1 MTSWVCTWRPGP
13 SGWPPVKEFPLR
25 PPFDTE
31 TPATEE
37 KRRHR
42 VLLTAWAAN
51 AAAGPIDA
59 FYKGK
64 TVTLLV
70 GGSAGGGYDRYLVA
84 IARYIGHHI
93 PGDPSIVVQN
103 MPGAGGMV
111 AMDYLFHT
119 AEHDGSFVALVEN
132 GPPLAPLFGVKQA
145 RYDATKFNWLGTPSV
160 ETAVVLVWHTV
171 PVNSLA
177 DLKSRT
183 TTMGAS
189 GTNSTQA
196 FYTRLVDA
204 VLGTKMKA
212 INGYKGLNDTFL
224 AMERGEIDGS
234 PSVFYSAITS
244 TRPHWLPDHLAK
256 AILQYGPQPVKDLAG
271 VPFVPDLITAP
282 DDKLLLQAAFAPL
295 ALGRPLV
302 MPPGVPAERVAAMR
316 QALAD
321 TFADPAFL
329 ADAKNIKLVVNAP
342 QTGQQLQDVIDHAY
356 ATPPRVID
364 RLRALNEGVDR

>member
-1 MTSWVCTWRPGP
+1 MKMSARCLWLC
-13 SGWPPVKEFPLR
+13 
-25 PPFDTE
+25 
-31 TPATEE
+31 AC
-37 KRRHR
+37 
-42 VLLTAWAAN
+42 LLLSASSA
-51 AAAGPIDA
+51 AAAGVGD
-59 FYKGK
+59 FYQGK

-70 GGSAGGGYDRYLVA
+70 GGSAGGGYDTLGRA
-84 IARYIGHHI
+84 IARYIGAHI
-93 PGDPSIVVQN
+93 PGSPAVVVQD
-103 MPGAGGMV
+103 MPGAGGLI

-119 AEHDGSFVALVEN
+119 AARDGSVIALVEN

-160 ETAVVLVWHTV
+160 ETAVTLLWHSV

-177 DLKSRT
+177 DLKSRA

-196 FYTRLVDA
+196 FYTRLIDA

-244 TRPHWLPDHLAK
+244 TRPRWLPDHLAK
-256 AILQYGPQPVKDLAG
+256 AILQYGPQPVPELAG

-282 DDKLLLQAAFAPL
+282 DDKLLLKAAFAPL

-302 MPPGVPAERVAAMR
+302 MPPGVPPDRVAAVR
-316 QALAD
+316 QALAAA
-321 TFADPAFL
+321 FADPAFA
-329 ADAKNIKLVVNAP
+329 ADAKKIGLVVNAP

-356 ATPPRVID
+356 ATPPRVVD
-364 RLRALNEGVDR
+364 RLRTLNEGVDR

>member
-1 MTSWVCTWRPGP
+1 MTYI
-13 SGWPPVKEFPLR
+13 
-25 PPFDTE
+25 
-31 TPATEE
+31 
-37 KRRHR
+37 RRSICIA
-42 VLLTAWAAN
+42 LLVTAWAAS
-51 AAAGPIDA
+51 AAAGPIDS

-70 GGSAGGGYDRYLVA
+70 GGSAGGGYDTLGRA
-84 IARYIGHHI
+84 IARSIGHHI
-93 PGDPSIVVQN
+93 PGDPSIIVQN

-119 AEHDGSFVALVEN
+119 AEHDGSVIALVEN
-132 GPPLAPLFGVKQA
+132 GPPLAPLFGVKLA

-160 ETAVVLVWHTV
+160 ETAVVLIWHTV

-177 DLKSRT
+177 DLKSRP

-256 AILQYGPQPVKDLAG
+256 AILQYGPQPVKDLVG

-302 MPPGVPAERVAAMR
+302 MPPGVPADRVAAMR

-329 ADAKNIKLVVNAP
+329 ADAKKLKLVVNAP

-356 ATPPRVID
+356 ATPPRLID

>member
-1 MTSWVCTWRPGP
+1 MG
-13 SGWPPVKEFPLR
+13 
-25 PPFDTE
+25 
-31 TPATEE
+31 AA
-37 KRRHR
+37 
-42 VLLTAWAAN
+42 LLVMASAS
-51 AAAGPIDA
+51 AAAAPVGD

-70 GGSAGGGYDRYLVA
+70 GGSAGGGYDTLARA
-84 IARYIGHHI
+84 IARYIGAHI
-93 PGDPSIVVQN
+93 PGNPSIVVQD
-103 MPGAGGMV
+103 MPGAGGLV
-111 AMDYLFHT
+111 AMDYLFHN
-119 AEHDGSFVALVEN
+119 AEHDGSVIALVEN
-132 GPPLAPLFGVKQA
+132 GPPLAPLFGVAQA

-160 ETAVVLVWHTV
+160 ETAVTLLWHSV

-177 DLKSRT
+177 DLKART

-196 FYTRLVDA
+196 FYTRLIDA
-204 VLGTKMKA
+204 LLGTKMKA

-244 TRPHWLPDHLAK
+244 TRPQWLPDHLAK
-256 AILQYGPQPVKDLAG
+256 AVLQYGPQPVKELAG
-271 VPFVPDLITAP
+271 VPFVPDLITDA
-282 DDKLLLQAAFAPL
+282 DDKLLMHAAFAPL

-302 MPPGVPAERVAAMR
+302 MPPGVPADRVTAMR

-321 TFADPAFL
+321 TFVDPAFV
-329 ADAKNIKLVVNAP
+329 ADAKKIGLVVNAP
-342 QTGQQLQDVIDHAY
+342 QTGQQLQDVIDQAY

-364 RLRALNEGVDR
+364 RLRALNEGADR

>member
-1 MTSWVCTWRPGP
+1 MKMPARLLLRVALFLITP
-13 SGWPPVKEFPLR
+13 SLAV
-25 PPFDTE
+25 
-31 TPATEE
+31 
-37 KRRHR
+37 
-42 VLLTAWAAN
+42 
-51 AAAGPIDA
+51 AAAPVGD

-70 GGSAGGGYDRYLVA
+70 GGSAGGGYDTLGRA
-84 IARYIGHHI
+84 IARYIGAHI
-93 PGDPSIVVQN
+93 AGHPSVVVQD
-103 MPGAGGMV
+103 MPGAGGLV

-119 AEHDGSFVALVEN
+119 AAQDGSVIALVEN
-132 GPPLAPLFGVKQA
+132 GPPLAPLFGVAQA

-160 ETAVVLVWHTV
+160 ETAVTLVWHTV

-177 DLKSRT
+177 DLKARV

-256 AILQYGPQPVKDLAG
+256 AILQYGPQPVAALAG
-271 VPFVPDLITAP
+271 VPFVPDLVTVP

-302 MPPGVPAERVAAMR
+302 MPPGVPADRVAAMR

-321 TFADPAFL
+321 TFSDPAFV
-329 ADAKNIKLVVNAP
+329 ADAEKIGLVVNAP
-342 QTGQQLQDVIDHAY
+342 QTGAQLQDVIDHAY

>member
-1 MTSWVCTWRPGP
+1 MKMPRRLIMICAAWSSIASVVGATAA
-13 SGWPPVKEFPLR
+13 PVDE
-25 PPFDTE
+25 
-31 TPATEE
+31 
-37 KRRHR
+37 
-42 VLLTAWAAN
+42 
-51 AAAGPIDA
+51 

-64 TVTLLV
+64 TVTLIV
-70 GGSAGGGYDRYLVA
+70 GGSAGGGYDTLGRA
-84 IARYIGHHI
+84 IGRYIGRHI
-93 PGDPSIVVQN
+93 PGNPSIVVQD
-103 MPGAGGMV
+103 MPGAGGLV

-119 AEHDGSFVALVEN
+119 AEHDGSVIALVEN
-132 GPPLAPLFGVKQA
+132 GPPLALLFGVKQA

-171 PVNSLA
+171 PVNSLD
-177 DLKSRT
+177 DLESHA

-196 FYTRLVDA
+196 FYTRLLDA
-204 VLGTKMKA
+204 TLGTKMQA

-256 AILQYGPQPVKDLAG
+256 AILQYGPERVKDLAG

-282 DDKLLLQAAFAPL
+282 DDKLLMQAAFAPL

-302 MPPGVPAERVAAMR
+302 TPPGVPAERVAAMR

-321 TFADPAFL
+321 TFADPAFVD
-329 ADAKNIKLVVNAP
+329 DAKKIGLVVNAP
-342 QTGQQLQDVIDHAY
+342 QSGQQLQDVIAQAY

-364 RLRALNEGVDR
+364 RLRALNQGAER

>member
-1 MTSWVCTWRPGP
+1 MKTLSR
-13 SGWPPVKEFPLR
+13 
-25 PPFDTE
+25 
-31 TPATEE
+31 
-37 KRRHR
+37 
-42 VLLTAWAAN
+42 LLAMGAALLVMASAS
-51 AAAGPIDA
+51 AAAAPVGD

-70 GGSAGGGYDRYLVA
+70 GGSAGGGYDTLARA
-84 IARYIGHHI
+84 IARYIGAHI
-93 PGDPSIVVQN
+93 PGNPSIVVQD
-103 MPGAGGMV
+103 MPGAGGLV
-111 AMDYLFHT
+111 AMDYLFHN
-119 AEHDGSFVALVEN
+119 AEHDGSVIALVEN
-132 GPPLAPLFGVKQA
+132 GPPLAPLFGVAQA

-160 ETAVVLVWHTV
+160 ETAVTLLWHSV

-177 DLKSRT
+177 DLKART

-196 FYTRLVDA
+196 FYTRLIDA
-204 VLGTKMKA
+204 LLGTKMKA

-244 TRPHWLPDHLAK
+244 TRPQWLPDHLAK
-256 AILQYGPQPVKDLAG
+256 AVLQYGPQPVKELAG
-271 VPFVPDLITAP
+271 VPFVPDLITDA
-282 DDKLLLQAAFAPL
+282 DDKLLMHAAFAPL

-302 MPPGVPAERVAAMR
+302 MPPGVPADRVTAMR

-321 TFADPAFL
+321 TFVDPAFV
-329 ADAKNIKLVVNAP
+329 ADAKKIGLVVNAP
-342 QTGQQLQDVIDHAY
+342 QTGQQLQDVIDQAY

-364 RLRALNEGVDR
+364 RLRALNEGADR

>member
-1 MTSWVCTWRPGP
+1 MKI
-13 SGWPPVKEFPLR
+13 SGGAVFTCVALLLIAWSARVSAA
-25 PPFDTE
+25 
-31 TPATEE
+31 PA
-37 KRRHR
+37 
-42 VLLTAWAAN
+42 
-51 AAAGPIDA
+51 DD

-70 GGSAGGGYDRYLVA
+70 GGSAGGGYDTLGRA
-84 IARYIGHHI
+84 IARYIGGHI
-93 PGDPSIVVQN
+93 PGNPSIVVED
-103 MPGAGGMV
+103 MPGAGGLV

-119 AEHDGSFVALVEN
+119 AAQDGSVVGLVEN
-132 GPPLAPLFGVKQA
+132 GPPLAPLFGVKEA
-145 RYDATKFNWLGTPSV
+145 HYDATKFNWLGTPSV

-171 PVNSLA
+171 AVNSLD
-177 DLKSRT
+177 DLKT
-183 TTMGAS
+183 HATTMGAS

-196 FYTRLVDA
+196 FYTRLLDA
-204 VLGTKMKA
+204 TLGTKMKA

-282 DDKLLLQAAFAPL
+282 DDKLLMQAAFAPL

-302 MPPGVPAERVAAMR
+302 MPPGVPADRVATMR

-321 TFADPAFL
+321 TFADPGFI
-329 ADAKNIKLVVNAP
+329 ADAKKIGLVVNAP
-342 QTGQQLQDVIDHAY
+342 QTGQQLQNVIDHAY
-356 ATPPRVID
+356 ATPQRVVG
-364 RLRALNEGVDR
+364 RLRTLNAGADR

>member
-1 MTSWVCTWRPGP
+1 MKLPCRYVMICT
-13 SGWPPVKEFPLR
+13 
-25 PPFDTE
+25 
-31 TPATEE
+31 A
-37 KRRHR
+37 
-42 VLLTAWAAN
+42 LLTTAWAVSAS
-51 AAAGPIDA
+51 AAPVDE

-64 TVTLLV
+64 TVSLIV
-70 GGSAGGGYDRYLVA
+70 GGSAGGGYDTLGRA
-84 IARYIGHHI
+84 IGRYIGRHI
-93 PGDPSIVVQN
+93 PGNPAIVVQD
-103 MPGAGGMV
+103 MPGAGGLV

-119 AEHDGSFVALVEN
+119 AEHDGSVIALVEN
-132 GPPLAPLFGVKQA
+132 GPPLAPLFGVKEA

-171 PVNSLA
+171 PVNSLD
-177 DLKSRT
+177 DLKTRA

-196 FYTRLVDA
+196 FYTRLLDTT
-204 VLGTKMKA
+204 LGTKMKA

-256 AILQYGPQPVKDLAG
+256 AILQYGPKRVKDLAG

-302 MPPGVPAERVAAMR
+302 MPPGVPAERVMAIR

-321 TFADPAFL
+321 TFADPAFV
-329 ADAKNIKLVVNAP
+329 ADARKIGLVVNAP
-342 QTGQQLQDVIDHAY
+342 QTGQSFR
-356 ATPPRVID
+356 T
-364 RLRALNEGVDR
+364 

>member
-1 MTSWVCTWRPGP
+1 MG
-13 SGWPPVKEFPLR
+13 
-25 PPFDTE
+25 
-31 TPATEE
+31 AA
-37 KRRHR
+37 
-42 VLLTAWAAN
+42 LLVMASAS
-51 AAAGPIDA
+51 AAAAPVGD

-70 GGSAGGGYDRYLVA
+70 GGSAGGGYDTLARA
-84 IARYIGHHI
+84 IARYIGAHI
-93 PGDPSIVVQN
+93 PGNPSIVVQD
-103 MPGAGGMV
+103 MPGAGGLV
-111 AMDYLFHT
+111 AMDYLFHN
-119 AEHDGSFVALVEN
+119 AEHDGSVIALVEN
-132 GPPLAPLFGVKQA
+132 GPPLAPLFGVAQA

-160 ETAVVLVWHTV
+160 ETAVTLLWHSV

-177 DLKSRT
+177 DLKARA

-196 FYTRLVDA
+196 FYTRLIDA
-204 VLGTKMKA
+204 LLGTKMKA

-244 TRPHWLPDHLAK
+244 TRPQWLPDHLAK
-256 AILQYGPQPVKDLAG
+256 AVLQYGPQPVKELAG
-271 VPFVPDLITAP
+271 VPFVPDLITDA
-282 DDKLLLQAAFAPL
+282 DDKLLMHAAFAPL

-302 MPPGVPAERVAAMR
+302 MPPGVPADRVTAMR

-321 TFADPAFL
+321 TFVDPAFV
-329 ADAKNIKLVVNAP
+329 ADAKKIGLVVNAP
-342 QTGQQLQDVIDHAY
+342 QTGQQLQDVIDQAY

-364 RLRALNEGVDR
+364 RLRALNEGADR

>member
-1 MTSWVCTWRPGP
+1 MQVRRPHIMTFAAVLMTASVVVAQAA
-13 SGWPPVKEFPLR
+13 PV
-25 PPFDTE
+25 
-31 TPATEE
+31 E
-37 KRRHR
+37 K
-42 VLLTAWAAN
+42 
-51 AAAGPIDA
+51 
-59 FYKGK
+59 FYQGK
-64 TVTLLV
+64 TVTFIV
-70 GGSAGGGYDRYLVA
+70 GGSVGGGYDTLGRA
-84 IARYIGHHI
+84 IGRHIGRHI
-93 PGDPSIVVQN
+93 PGHPSIVVEN
-103 MPGAGGMV
+103 MPGAGGLV

-119 AEHDGSFVALVEN
+119 AAHDGSVIALVEN

-145 RYDATKFNWLGTPSV
+145 HFDATKFNWLGTPSV

-177 DLKSRT
+177 DLKTRA

-196 FYTRLVDA
+196 FYTRLLDA
-204 VLGTKMKA
+204 TLGTKMKA

-256 AILQYGPQPVKDLAG
+256 AILQYGPQREKDLAG
-271 VPFVPDLITAP
+271 VPFVSDSIKAP

-302 MPPGVPAERVAAMR
+302 MPPRVPAERVAAMR
-316 QALAD
+316 QALTD
-321 TFADPAFL
+321 TFADAAFQ
-329 ADAKNIKLVVNAP
+329 ADAKKTRLVINAP
-342 QTGQQLQDVIDHAY
+342 QTGQQLQDVIDQAY
-356 ATPPRVID
+356 ATPSHVID
-364 RLRALNEGVDR
+364 RLRALNSGADR

>member
-1 MTSWVCTWRPGP
+1 MKMVFRSLALGAALLAMASAV
-13 SGWPPVKEFPLR
+13 SAFAAPVS
-25 PPFDTE
+25 D
-31 TPATEE
+31 
-37 KRRHR
+37 
-42 VLLTAWAAN
+42 
-51 AAAGPIDA
+51 

-64 TVTLLV
+64 TVTLIV
-70 GGSAGGGYDRYLVA
+70 GGSAGGGYDTLARA
-84 IARYIGHHI
+84 IVRYIGAHI
-93 PGDPSIVVQN
+93 PGNPSVVVED
-103 MPGAGGMV
+103 MPGAGGLL

-119 AEHDGSFVALVEN
+119 AAQDGTVIALVEN
-132 GPPLAPLFGVKQA
+132 GPPLAPLFGVAQA

-160 ETAVVLVWHTV
+160 ETAVTLVWHSV

-177 DLKSRT
+177 DLKAHA

-196 FYTRLVDA
+196 FYTRLLDA
-204 VLGTKMKA
+204 TLGTKMKA

-244 TRPHWLPDHLAK
+244 TRPRWLPDHLAK
-256 AILQYGPQPVKDLAG
+256 AILQYGPQPVKELAG

-282 DDKLLLQAAFAPL
+282 DDKLLMQAAFAPL

-321 TFADPAFL
+321 TFADANFV
-329 ADAKNIKLVVNAP
+329 ADAKKIGLVVNAP
-342 QTGQQLQDVIDHAY
+342 QTGQQLQDVINNAY
-356 ATPPRVID
+356 ATPPRVVD
-364 RLRALNEGVDR
+364 RLRALNAGVDR

>member
-1 MTSWVCTWRPGP
+1 MKIAGCFLAIGV
-13 SGWPPVKEFPLR
+13 
-25 PPFDTE
+25 
-31 TPATEE
+31 A
-37 KRRHR
+37 
-42 VLLTAWAAN
+42 LLAMVSAS
-51 AAAGPIDA
+51 AAAAPVGD

-70 GGSAGGGYDRYLVA
+70 GGSAGGGYDTLARA
-84 IARYIGHHI
+84 IARYIGAHI
-93 PGDPSIVVQN
+93 PGNPSVVVQD
-103 MPGAGGMV
+103 MPGAGGLV

-119 AEHDGSFVALVEN
+119 AEHDGSVIALVEN
-132 GPPLAPLFGVKQA
+132 GPPLAPLFGVAQA

-160 ETAVVLVWHTV
+160 ETAVTLVWHSV

-177 DLKSRT
+177 DLKSHA

-196 FYTRLVDA
+196 FYTRLIDA
-204 VLGTKMKA
+204 ILGTKMKA

-234 PSVFYSAITS
+234 PSVFYSAISS

-256 AILQYGPQPVKDLAG
+256 AILQYGPQPVKELAS

-282 DDKLLLQAAFAPL
+282 EDKQLTQAAFAPL

-302 MPPGVPAERVAAMR
+302 MPPDVPTERVAAMR

-321 TFADPAFL
+321 TFADPAFV
-329 ADAKNIKLVVNAP
+329 ADAEKIGLVVNAP
-342 QTGQQLQDVIDHAY
+342 QTGQQLQDVIDQAY

>member
-1 MTSWVCTWRPGP
+1 M
-13 SGWPPVKEFPLR
+13 KM
-25 PPFDTE
+25 
-31 TPATEE
+31 PA
-37 KRRHR
+37 RCLWLCAC
-42 VLLTAWAAN
+42 LLLSASSA
-51 AAAGPIDA
+51 AAAGVGD
-59 FYKGK
+59 FYQGK

-70 GGSAGGGYDRYLVA
+70 GGSAGGGYDTLGRA
-84 IARYIGHHI
+84 IARYIGPHI
-93 PGDPSIVVQN
+93 PGSPAVVVQD
-103 MPGAGGMV
+103 MPGAGGLV

-119 AEHDGSFVALVEN
+119 AEHDGSVIALVEN

-160 ETAVVLVWHTV
+160 ETAVTLLWHSV

-177 DLKSRT
+177 DLKSRV

-196 FYTRLVDA
+196 FYTRLIDA

-256 AILQYGPQPVKDLAG
+256 AILQYGPQPVAALAG
-271 VPFVPDLITAP
+271 VPFVPDLVTTP
-282 DDKLLLQAAFAPL
+282 DDKRLLQAAFAPL

-302 MPPGVPAERVAAMR
+302 MPPGAPADRVAAMR

-321 TFADPAFL
+321 IFTDPAFV
-329 ADAKNIKLVVNAP
+329 ADANKIGLVVNAP
-342 QTGQQLQDVIDHAY
+342 QTGQELQDVIDRAY
-356 ATPPRVID
+356 ATPPHVVD
-364 RLRALNEGVDR
+364 RLRALNAGADR